1 MNSLKINESKNKERE
16 VWVRSINKFKIQE
29 RDFDSIDQA
38 K

>member
-29 RDFDSIDQA
+29 RAFDSIDKA